1 MASTTT
7 FDDWLDEVDPSHY
20 ADAYALH
27 EAVDRETSFAQFDV
41 KRAANGA
48 LIVSAPGATSLVLI
62 SDSAKEAFLR
72 LICGRYVEGGMDIGA
87 WYGMNRGLDS
97 DD

>member
-7 FDDWLDEVDPSHY
+7 FDEWLDEVDPSYY

-27 EAVDRETSFAQFDV
+27 EAVDRETSFAQFEA

-48 LIVSAPGATSLVLI
+48 LIVTAPGATSLVLI
-62 SDSAKEAFLR
+62 SESAKEAFLR
-72 LICGRYVEGGMDIGA
+72 LLCGRYVEGGMDIGA
-87 WYGMNRGLDS
+87 WYVMNHSNES
-97 DD
+97 DN